1 MLENQIKLL
10 DGKYYDKTELLS
22 KMLDDDFYYG
32 FMNKF
37 AFSSSS
43 IKLLLESPKT
53 YYNVMKYGSPK
64 SQALRDGWLFHTCIL
79 EPEVFESQI
88 FVDVQSKNTNKYK
101 LAKEQHGEVFT
112 IKEKDD
118 AQRLADAFYRNE
130 PAMQMIKGCKTE
142 YPGVAL
148 VQGQPFR
155 AKADVLAKDYVCDL
169 KTTSNIKGFEHS
181 AYNFHYDVQ
190 AYLYTEIFNTT
201 NFRFIVMDKGS
212 RDIGISKPVSKEF
225 IQSGRDKVA
234 YALNV
239 YAQHFEQDEPE
250 LDDYYIEINL

>member
-1 MLENQIKLL
+1 
-10 DGKYYDKTELLS
+10 
-22 KMLDDDFYYG
+22 
-32 FMNKF
+32 MNKF

-53 YYNVMKYGSPK
+53 YYNVMNYGSPK
-64 SQALRDGWLFHTCIL
+64 SQALRDGWLFHTAVL
-79 EPEVFESQI
+79 ENDVFESQI
-88 FVDVQSKNTNKYK
+88 YIDVQSKNTKKYK
-101 LAKEQHGEVFT
+101 MAKEEHGEVFT
-112 IKEKDD
+112 IKEKND
-118 AQRLADAFYRNE
+118 AERLAEAFYRNE
-130 PAMQMIKGCKTE
+130 PAMQIIKGCKTE
-142 YPGVAL
+142 FPGVAL

-155 AKADVLAKDYVCDL
+155 AKADVLGKDYVCDL

-190 AYLYTEIFNTT
+190 AYLYTEIFNTP
-201 NFRFIVMDKGS
+201 NFRFVVIDKGS

-234 YALNV
+234 YALDI
-239 YAQHFEQDEPE
+239 YERHFTQEEVE

>member
-1 MLENQIKLL
+1 M
-10 DGKYYDKTELLS
+10 
-22 KMLDDDFYYG
+22 
-32 FMNKF
+32 
-37 AFSSSS
+37 
-43 IKLLLESPKT
+43 
-53 YYNVMKYGSPK
+53 
-64 SQALRDGWLFHTCIL
+64 
-79 EPEVFESQI
+79 
-88 FVDVQSKNTNKYK
+88 
-101 LAKEQHGEVFT
+101 
-112 IKEKDD
+112 
-118 AQRLADAFYRNE
+118 
-130 PAMQMIKGCKTE
+130 
-142 YPGVAL
+142 
-148 VQGQPFR
+148 
-155 AKADVLAKDYVCDL
+155 CDL

-190 AYLYTEIFNTT
+190 AYLYTEIFNTP